1 MNISTELTAFRA
13 RHKLSR
19 AALAELLELP
29 NPRQGGQVTVAR
41 WESGDR
47 EPVPF
52 LRRALADIE
61 RELAARLAGG

>member
-1 MNISTELTAFRA
+1 
-13 RHKLSR
+13 
-19 AALAELLELP
+19 LAELLELP